1 MSDPENRHVPVMVEE
16 VVNCVGSLSGVFLDC
31 TVGEGGHT
39 EAILRSFERCRV
51 VGLDVDV
58 NALELAKRRLAK
70 YGSRVILK
78 HASYT
83 EAEKVLQSLAI
94 SHVDGILLDLGV
106 STLQLEK
113 SERGFA
119 FARNGPLDMRMNT
132 DQDLTAFD
140 VVNTWPESQ
149 IARILFEYGE
159 EKRFSKRIARVI
171 AANRPIVSTKELVA
185 AISKAL
191 PYEVKRSR
199 RRHFATKVFQ
209 AIRIAVNDELNNVRR
224 FLEVA
229 PNILAKSG
237 RILVISFHS
246 LEDRIVKQA
255 FRSCEQLKVIT
266 RKPMLPSSEEVV
278 RNPRSR
284 SAKLRV
290 AERI

>member
-1 MSDPENRHVPVMVEE
+1 MSDPEKRHVPVMVEE

-39 EAILRSFERCRV
+39 EAILGSFERCRV

-58 NALELAKRRLAK
+58 DALELAKRRLAK

-140 VVNTWPESQ
+140 IVNTWPESR

-171 AANRPIVSTKELVA
+171 VANRPIVSTKELVA

-224 FLEVA
+224 VLEVA

-255 FRSCEQLKVIT
+255 FRSCEQLRVIT